1 MVGERIRYYRKR
13 QKMTLREL
21 GEKSG
26 FENRGDVRIAQYEN
40 GSRVPRTGTLNRIAK
55 ALGIPPEELF
65 CEDCRKCMFLK
76 NYYRKKRKSHT
87 TFDMGIEEDN
97 SYREHKNPEDE
108 KFMDYMPEKFKGM
121 ELVAEPVEKVNV
133 TLDGIILREEGRNI
147 SPTIYINDMYKKY
160 QDCGDLEVS
169 HH

>member
-1 MVGERIRYYRKR
+1 
-13 QKMTLREL
+13 MTLREL

-87 TFDMGIEEDN
+87 TVCPPN
-97 SYREHKNPEDE
+97 Q
-108 KFMDYMPEKFKGM
+108 
-121 ELVAEPVEKVNV
+121 
-133 TLDGIILREEGRNI
+133 
-147 SPTIYINDMYKKY
+147 KKR
-160 QDCGDLEVS
+160 GT
-169 HH
+169 

>member
-87 TFDMGIEEDN
+87 TLIWESKKTTVTENTKILMMKGF
-97 SYREHKNPEDE
+97 
-108 KFMDYMPEKFKGM
+108 YM
-121 ELVAEPVEKVNV
+121 
-133 TLDGIILREEGRNI
+133 
-147 SPTIYINDMYKKY
+147 TI
-160 QDCGDLEVS
+160 
-169 HH
+169 

>member
-13 QKMTLREL
+13 QKMTFREL

-55 ALGIPPEELF
+55 VLGIPPEELF

-108 KFMDYMPEKFKGM
+108 GILYD
-121 ELVAEPVEKVNV
+121 N
-133 TLDGIILREEGRNI
+133 LD
-147 SPTIYINDMYKKY
+147 
-160 QDCGDLEVS
+160 
-169 HH
+169 

>member
-40 GSRVPRTGTLNRIAK
+40 GSRVPKTGTLNRIAK

-65 CEDCRKCMFLK
+65 CENCRKCMFLK

-87 TFDMGIEEDN
+87 ILIGESKKTTVTENTIIPMMKEF
-97 SYREHKNPEDE
+97 
-108 KFMDYMPEKFKGM
+108 YM
-121 ELVAEPVEKVNV
+121 
-133 TLDGIILREEGRNI
+133 
-147 SPTIYINDMYKKY
+147 TI
-160 QDCGDLEVS
+160 
-169 HH
+169 

>member
-1 MVGERIRYYRKR
+1 MLQLIVARARNGVI
-13 QKMTLREL
+13 
-21 GEKSG
+21 GG
-26 FENRGDVRIAQYEN
+26 ENRMLWHVPEDFRFFKSTTM
-40 GSRVPRTGTLNRIAK
+40 GSPVVM

-108 KFMDYMPEKFKGM
+108 GILYD
-121 ELVAEPVEKVNV
+121 N
-133 TLDGIILREEGRNI
+133 LD
-147 SPTIYINDMYKKY
+147 
-160 QDCGDLEVS
+160 
-169 HH
+169 

>member
-13 QKMTLREL
+13 QKMTFREL

-76 NYYRKKRKSHT
+76 N
-87 TFDMGIEEDN
+87 
-97 SYREHKNPEDE
+97 
-108 KFMDYMPEKFKGM
+108 
-121 ELVAEPVEKVNV
+121 
-133 TLDGIILREEGRNI
+133 
-147 SPTIYINDMYKKY
+147 
-160 QDCGDLEVS
+160 
-169 HH
+169 

>member
-1 MVGERIRYYRKR
+1 MFPAFLIWRTNSGRRKN
-13 QKMTLREL
+13 QILQKTTKMTLREL

-76 NYYRKKRKSHT
+76 NYYRKKRK
-87 TFDMGIEEDN
+87 I
-97 SYREHKNPEDE
+97 SYH
-108 KFMDYMPEKFKGM
+108 F
-121 ELVAEPVEKVNV
+121 
-133 TLDGIILREEGRNI
+133 
-147 SPTIYINDMYKKY
+147 
-160 QDCGDLEVS
+160 
-169 HH
+169 

>member
-40 GSRVPRTGTLNRIAK
+40 GSRVPKTGTLNRIAK

-65 CEDCRKCMFLK
+65 CENCRKCMFLK
-76 NYYRKKRKSHT
+76 NYYRKK
-87 TFDMGIEEDN
+87 I
-97 SYREHKNPEDE
+97 SYH
-108 KFMDYMPEKFKGM
+108 F
-121 ELVAEPVEKVNV
+121 
-133 TLDGIILREEGRNI
+133 
-147 SPTIYINDMYKKY
+147 
-160 QDCGDLEVS
+160 
-169 HH
+169 

>member
-1 MVGERIRYYRKR
+1 MEERKRINSNNKPCRECKPVTYVPRFFLIWRTNSGRRIRYYRKR

-97 SYREHKNPEDE
+97 SYREHKNPDDE
-108 KFMDYMPEKFKGM
+108 GILYD
-121 ELVAEPVEKVNV
+121 N
-133 TLDGIILREEGRNI
+133 LD
-147 SPTIYINDMYKKY
+147 
-160 QDCGDLEVS
+160 
-169 HH
+169 

>member
-1 MVGERIRYYRKR
+1 MFSCTVSNDFPVKKVYQYTDIIP
-13 QKMTLREL
+13 
-21 GEKSG
+21 
-26 FENRGDVRIAQYEN
+26 VVAQYEN

-108 KFMDYMPEKFKGM
+108 GILYD
-121 ELVAEPVEKVNV
+121 N
-133 TLDGIILREEGRNI
+133 LD
-147 SPTIYINDMYKKY
+147 
-160 QDCGDLEVS
+160 
-169 HH
+169 

>member
-1 MVGERIRYYRKR
+1 
-13 QKMTLREL
+13 MTLREL

-40 GSRVPRTGTLNRIAK
+40 GSRVPKTGMLNRIAK

-65 CEDCRKCMFLK
+65 CENCRKCMFLK

-97 SYREHKNPEDE
+97 SYREHNNPDDE
-108 KFMDYMPEKFKGM
+108 GILYD
-121 ELVAEPVEKVNV
+121 N
-133 TLDGIILREEGRNI
+133 LD
-147 SPTIYINDMYKKY
+147 
-160 QDCGDLEVS
+160 
-169 HH
+169 